1 MNIFF
6 IKSSPFKNMF
16 FYIKKPS
23 FINFS
28 KDEYQ
33 YEQIKKFTVTQRK
46 GSTNTKLVI
55 FEDGSMYLKNGS
67 EYFKLSSTPINKNSY
82 IVKSDDNKFVVQEKI
97 DKKYFIHKL

>member
-1 MNIFF
+1 
-6 IKSSPFKNMF
+6 MF

-97 DKKYFIHKL
+97 DKKYFIHNL